1 MPKFSLGDLRRN
13 FPMGGVSLAE
23 WRNGGK
29 HRGIL
34 KSQLRCIS
42 FGILGAKKF
51 FGGTFSG
58 KKIFL
63 GVYLGK
69 NFFWGANLGQKK

>member
-34 KSQLRCIS
+34 KSQIRCIS
-42 FGILGAKKF
+42 FGILGANIFFWVLFRAKF
-51 FGGTFSG
+51 FFGYIWRKEKLK
-58 KKIFL
+58 KKIE
-63 GVYLGK
+63 
-69 NFFWGANLGQKK
+69 KKI